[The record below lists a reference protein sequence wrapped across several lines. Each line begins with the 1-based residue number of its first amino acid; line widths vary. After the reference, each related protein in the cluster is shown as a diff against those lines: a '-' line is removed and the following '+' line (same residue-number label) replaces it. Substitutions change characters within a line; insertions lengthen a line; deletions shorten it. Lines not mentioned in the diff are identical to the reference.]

1 MIGRN
6 GVVKRLRVLPQRA
19 GARLRVGPA
28 LLEITGDLPQG
39 WSWSLLVRQGNNSDV
54 WDLAPT
60 DGGLVCELTR
70 DMLCMHGY
78 YTVQLQGMQADG
90 TTKHTNPLRCLVPE
104 SLSGEGQW
112 PDVPSAFTQIE
123 QRLTILK
130 LAAESAAEQS
140 GQSAAHAESAAQAA
154 ASQASATAESAA
166 ASAASAEDAS
176 ASADRAQTAA
186 DRADAALSTVDW
198 AFFDITPNGDLLMTR
213 ADSNGD
219 PAFALDGEGNLLAQ
233 FGG

>member
-1 MIGRN
+1 MLKFTNWSLSAEDSII
-6 GVVKRLRVLPQRA
+6 
-19 GARLRVGPA
+19 ARQYDNKM

-39 WSWSLLVRQGNNSDV
+39 WSWSLLVRQGSNGDV
-54 WDLAPT
+54 WDLVPT

-90 TTKHTNPLRCLVPE
+90 TVRHTNPLRCLVPE

-112 PDVPSAFTQIE
+112 PDVPSAFAQVE

-140 GQSAAHAESAAQAA
+140 GQSAGNAERAAQAA
-154 ASQASATAESAA
+154 AESAA
-166 ASAASAEDAS
+166 ESTESAEES
-176 ASADRAQTAA
+176 AGHADRAEAAA
-186 DRADAALSTVDW
+186 DHADAALSTVDF
-198 AFFDITPNGDLLMTR
+198 ADFEIRENGRLYMIR
-213 ADSNGD
+213 ADAAKEID
-219 PAFALDGEGNLLAQ
+219 FALDSKGHMIFRRGVEV
-233 FGG
+233 